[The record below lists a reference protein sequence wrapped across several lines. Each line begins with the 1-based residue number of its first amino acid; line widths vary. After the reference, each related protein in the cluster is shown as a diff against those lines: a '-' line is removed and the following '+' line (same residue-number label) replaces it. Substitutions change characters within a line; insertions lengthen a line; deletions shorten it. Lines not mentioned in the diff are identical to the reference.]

1 MIPAYLEC
9 FSNMRDTIFS
19 FNVIDP
25 NNVSK
30 LKLELEGAADYL
42 IKNGL
47 LPPYKVMEQYH
58 SDLLVDPT
66 MLGELKTYELWVAY
80 LEFLVICVL
89 IDQSGS
95 ADDDY
100 LRGLE
105 RKRRLV
111 YTSNGTNWG
120 QSLGRLTQNRSQ
132 AFR

>member
-1 MIPAYLEC
+1 
-9 FSNMRDTIFS
+9 
-19 FNVIDP
+19 
-25 NNVSK
+25 
-30 LKLELEGAADYL
+30 
-42 IKNGL
+42 
-47 LPPYKVMEQYH
+47 
-58 SDLLVDPT
+58 

-111 YTSNGTNWG
+111 YTSNGY
-120 QSLGRLTQNRSQ
+120 
-132 AFR
+132 